1 MTVQKENYNLMRNI
15 FAYSSLFRKFA
26 EKLACLVLLN
36 ILWIACSVPLVTAG
50 ASSVALYT
58 VAFEMAGGKKANI
71 TRRFFEAFK
80 ANFVQAAKIT
90 VLLAVTGVWIVPA
103 LHIIGMAGSRTRSI
117 LYTGCVVFFIIWG
130 IIVTYIFPL
139 IAKYKNTL
147 DNTFSNIIKIT
158 VSHFPQTV
166 FMLLAN
172 AVPFILYFAFP
183 EIFGKVFWIWL
194 FIGKALVAYINCI
207 VVSPVLDKFHYR

>member
-1 MTVQKENYNLMRNI
+1 MWNI
-15 FAYSSLFRKFA
+15 FAYGSLLRKFT

-36 ILWIACSVPLVTAG
+36 ILWVACSVPLFTAG

-58 VAFEMAGGKKANI
+58 VAFEMAGGRKVNI
-71 TRRFFEAFK
+71 SKRFFEAFK
-80 ANFVQAAKIT
+80 ANFGQAAKLT

-103 LHIIGMAGSRTRSI
+103 LHIIGMAGSKTRGI
-117 LYTGCVVFFIIWG
+117 LYAGCVVFFIVWG

-158 VSHFPQTV
+158 VSYFPQTI
-166 FMLLAN
+166 FMLLVN

-183 EIFGKVFWIWL
+183 GIFGKVFWIWL
-194 FIGKALVAYINCI
+194 FIGKALAAYINCI
-207 VVSPVLDKFHYR
+207 VVSPVLGKFRYR

>member
-1 MTVQKENYNLMRNI
+1 MWNI
-15 FAYSSLFRKFA
+15 FAYGSLLRKFT

-36 ILWIACSVPLVTAG
+36 ILWVACSVPLFTAG

-58 VAFEMAGGKKANI
+58 VAFEMAGGIKVNI
-71 TRRFFEAFK
+71 SKRFFEAFK
-80 ANFVQAAKIT
+80 ANFGQAAKLT

-103 LHIIGMAGSRTRSI
+103 LHIIGMAGSKTRGI
-117 LYTGCVVFFIIWG
+117 LYAGCVVFFIVWG

-158 VSHFPQTV
+158 VSYFPQTI
-166 FMLLAN
+166 FMLLVN

-183 EIFGKVFWIWL
+183 GIFGKVFWIWL
-194 FIGKALVAYINCI
+194 FIGKALAAYINCI
-207 VVSPVLDKFHYR
+207 VVSPVLGKFRYR

>member
-1 MTVQKENYNLMRNI
+1 MWNI
-15 FAYSSLFRKFA
+15 FAYGSLLRKFT

-36 ILWIACSVPLVTAG
+36 ILWVACSVPLFTAG

-58 VAFEMAGGKKANI
+58 VAFEMAGGRKVNI
-71 TRRFFEAFK
+71 SKRFFEAFK
-80 ANFVQAAKIT
+80 ANFGQAAKLT

-103 LHIIGMAGSRTRSI
+103 LHIINMADSKTRGI
-117 LYTGCVVFFIIWG
+117 LYAGCVVFFIVWG

-158 VSHFPQTV
+158 VSYFPQTI
-166 FMLLAN
+166 FMLLVN

-183 EIFGKVFWIWL
+183 GIFGKVFWIWL
-194 FIGKALVAYINCI
+194 FIGKALAAYINCI
-207 VVSPVLDKFHYR
+207 VVSPVLGKFRYR

>member
-1 MTVQKENYNLMRNI
+1 M
-15 FAYSSLFRKFA
+15 
-26 EKLACLVLLN
+26 
-36 ILWIACSVPLVTAG
+36 G
-50 ASSVALYT
+50 
-58 VAFEMAGGKKANI
+58 
-71 TRRFFEAFK
+71 
-80 ANFVQAAKIT
+80 
-90 VLLAVTGVWIVPA
+90 
-103 LHIIGMAGSRTRSI
+103 
-117 LYTGCVVFFIIWG
+117 
-130 IIVTYIFPL
+130 
-139 IAKYKNTL
+139 

-183 EIFGKVFWIWL
+183 GIFGKVFWIWL

>member
-1 MTVQKENYNLMRNI
+1 M
-15 FAYSSLFRKFA
+15 
-26 EKLACLVLLN
+26 
-36 ILWIACSVPLVTAG
+36 
-50 ASSVALYT
+50 
-58 VAFEMAGGKKANI
+58 
-71 TRRFFEAFK
+71 
-80 ANFVQAAKIT
+80 
-90 VLLAVTGVWIVPA
+90 
-103 LHIIGMAGSRTRSI
+103 
-117 LYTGCVVFFIIWG
+117 YTGCVVFFIIWG

-183 EIFGKVFWIWL
+183 GIFGKVFWIWL

>member
-117 LYTGCVVFFIIWG
+117 LYTGCVVFFYYMG
-130 IIVTYIFPL
+130 YYSYIYFP
-139 IAKYKNTL
+139 AY
-147 DNTFSNIIKIT
+147 S
-158 VSHFPQTV
+158 
-166 FMLLAN
+166 
-172 AVPFILYFAFP
+172 
-183 EIFGKVFWIWL
+183 KV
-194 FIGKALVAYINCI
+194 
-207 VVSPVLDKFHYR
+207 